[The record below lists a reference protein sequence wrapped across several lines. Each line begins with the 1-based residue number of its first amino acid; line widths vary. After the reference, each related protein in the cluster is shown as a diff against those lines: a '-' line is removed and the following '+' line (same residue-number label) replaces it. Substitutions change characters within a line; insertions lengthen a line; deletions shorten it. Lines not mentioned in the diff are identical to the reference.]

1 MAPHVAFLDKAV
13 SVRPGCVCVWK
24 TGAEERGGVSHSCPG
39 YRGSVETKQ
48 CRGVALDV
56 VSIADFLGPFFCL
69 CGGLHV
75 RSINS
80 MTGIY
85 FDVSLVFTLCVR

>member
-48 CRGVALDV
+48 YRGVAHLRLMLCRLLIFWV
-56 VSIADFLGPFFCL
+56 HFSVSV
-69 CGGLHV
+69 GGYMCDLL
-75 RSINS
+75 IP
-80 MTGIY
+80 
-85 FDVSLVFTLCVR
+85 